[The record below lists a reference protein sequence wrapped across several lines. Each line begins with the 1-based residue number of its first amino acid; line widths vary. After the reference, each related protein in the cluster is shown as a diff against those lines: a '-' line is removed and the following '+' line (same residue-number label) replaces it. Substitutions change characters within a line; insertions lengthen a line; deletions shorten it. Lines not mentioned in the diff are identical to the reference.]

1 MSGFVLLARPWW
13 VNLFILAPALPWL
26 LARRQKLAI
35 VRARLIWTATFGIAF
50 GFVEAAVVVYLRAA
64 TGLLPVPQTDKL
76 IFIPP
81 ILLRVECSR
90 EAATMV
96 MLAATAWLA
105 VKGAREKAAAF
116 LWTFAFWDFFYY
128 VWLRVAIGWPASLVT
143 PDLLFLLPVPWISQV
158 WFPLLVSG
166 LTIVSVWLCSGI
178 GGGARDPLALR
189 AEATDQ
195 K

>member
-1 MSGFVLLARPWW
+1 MNLL
-13 VNLFILAPALPWL
+13 ILAPALPWF

-35 VRARLIWTATFGIAF
+35 VRTRLLWTAAFGIAF
-50 GFVEAAVVVYLRAA
+50 GFAEAAVVVYLRAA
-64 TGLLPVPQTDKL
+64 TGLLPVPQADKV
-76 IFIPP
+76 IFVPP
-81 ILLRVECSR
+81 FLLRVECFR

-96 MLAATAWLA
+96 MLIAVAWLTG
-105 VKGAREKAAAF
+105 KGARERAAAF
-116 LWTFAFWDFFYY
+116 LWSFAFWDFFYY

-178 GGGARDPLALR
+178 GGRASDPLALR
-189 AEATDQ
+189 AEAAVQ